1 MVMVTRGA
9 KKIPMKVWGGLIS
22 ENLSQALA
30 RDIFAYILTKLHE
43 KGHEVILHVHD
54 EVVIECAEEKAEEVL
69 KEVLTVMSD
78 PPPWIPDIPLAAEG
92 KILNKYEK

>member
-1 MVMVTRGA
+1 MINKGT
-9 KKIPMKVWGGLIS
+9 KKIPMKVWGGLLS

-30 RDIFAYILTKLHE
+30 RDIFSYILTQLHK

-54 EVVIECAEEKAEEVL
+54 EVVIECDEEKADEVL
-69 KEVLTVMSD
+69 EDVLRVMSEA
-78 PPPWIPDIPLAAEG
+78 PPWIPDIPLAAEG